1 MTPARIKCELDER
14 KITQRAIAKE
24 LGRSAFHIHAV
35 IYRMRISD
43 PVMKAIAAKIGEDHR
58 RVFPEYYLR
67 SKKKK
72 REGRRTPQKT
82 KSLM

>member
-1 MTPARIKCELDER
+1 MTPARIQYYLKER

-35 IYRMRISD
+35 IYGTRISD

-67 SKKKK
+67 NKKK
-72 REGRRTPQKT
+72 RRKN
-82 KSLM
+82 